1 MELNSWQVYLDS
13 NQGMAASKAAALPL
27 GDRPTSVNSYLL
39 LTSNMVRKERL
50 ELSHLAAPEPK
61 SGASTNFAISAKLY
75 FYNDIMVRK
84 ERLELSHLAAPEPKS
99 GASTNFAI
107 SAKLYFYNDIMVR
120 KERLELSHLA
130 APEPKSGASTNF
142 ATSASRYCT

>member
-75 FYNDIMVRK
+75 FYN
-84 ERLELSHLAAPEPKS
+84 E
-99 GASTNFAI
+99 
-107 SAKLYFYNDIMVR
+107 IMVR

-142 ATSASRYCT
+142 ATSASRYCTLSQEKR